1 MFDWEHISHI
11 QSSIQY
17 ENNSLAAREVNGSR
31 IQLGSG
37 EGTGT
42 AC

>member
-1 MFDWEHISHI
+1 MFAGERISHI
-11 QSSIQY
+11 QYGIQY
-17 ENNSLAAREVNGSR
+17 ENNSLAAGGGNGSR
-31 IQLGSG
+31 IQLGGG